1 MSQNFIYR
9 CIFSIVTAP
18 LVFLIIFLGNIYFK
32 MLILLIFLLGLFEI
46 YKIKNNITKTLIFF
60 ILLIFVYSCIK
71 IESLDNGYLYIALIL
86 IISILSDS
94 GGYIVGKLTKGKKIK
109 YISPNKTYHGF
120 LGSLFFTQF
129 SFLFMKHNNF
139 YIYNSF
145 WFDSIF
151 IFFSTVIVI
160 VGDLFF
166 SFLKRKNNIKDYS
179 NIIPGHGGIF
189 DRIDGVIFLTIFYY
203 IFIYY

>member
-9 CIFSIVTAP
+9 CIFSIVAAP

-32 MLILLIFLLGLFEI
+32 ILIFLIFLLGLFEI

-109 YISPNKTYHGF
+109 YISPNKTYYGF

>member
-9 CIFSIVTAP
+9 CIFSIVAAP

-32 MLILLIFLLGLFEI
+32 ILILLIFLLGLFEI

-109 YISPNKTYHGF
+109 YISPNKTYYGF
-120 LGSLFFTQF
+120 LGSLFFAQF
-129 SFLFMKHNNF
+129 ARRVFQE
-139 YIYNSF
+139 
-145 WFDSIF
+145 
-151 IFFSTVIVI
+151 T
-160 VGDLFF
+160 
-166 SFLKRKNNIKDYS
+166 KRD
-179 NIIPGHGGIF
+179 
-189 DRIDGVIFLTIFYY
+189 
-203 IFIYY
+203 